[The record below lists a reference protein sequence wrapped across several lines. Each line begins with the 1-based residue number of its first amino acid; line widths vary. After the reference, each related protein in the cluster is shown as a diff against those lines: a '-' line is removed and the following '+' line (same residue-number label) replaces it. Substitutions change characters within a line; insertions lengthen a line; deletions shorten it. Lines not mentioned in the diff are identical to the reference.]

1 MANPLISIIVPV
13 YNVEKYLPECIES
26 ILSQSYS
33 NFELILVDDGSK
45 DKSGIICDEYAKRDN
60 RIKVYH
66 KQNGGVSSARN
77 LGLDN
82 ADGEW
87 ITFVD
92 SDDIV
97 EPNYLSSMVLYTEN
111 YDFSIIQFSLNRI
124 GWPSSIN
131 QEFSN
136 IEKILSMK
144 EYAKS
149 LLNYT
154 VDTGPCARLY
164 RSQILNNLSNSV
176 ENQKKIRFNTNLTIG
191 EDLIFNLEYSLK
203 NNSQAILIDKPI
215 YNYRFVENSAMNSK
229 SNLTH
234 KYQSLNIVAKKIID
248 HNPSFGPLPEINNF
262 CVTNLFNSF
271 YSLSRYPTKEIYE
284 EIRKSIKSTKST
296 PFPIIQ
302 KIYTQA
308 TSFGYYLSNLFLSIC
323 YFSKKCLIRI

>member
-1 MANPLISIIVPV
+1 MADPLISIIVPV
-13 YNVEKYLPECIES
+13 YNVEKYLPKCIES
-26 ILSQSYS
+26 ILGQSYS

-45 DKSGIICDEYAKRDN
+45 DKSGSICDEYAKIDN

-82 ADGEW
+82 AHGEW

-97 EPNYLSSMVLYTEN
+97 EPYYLSSMVLYTEN
-111 YDFSIIQFSLNRI
+111 FDFSIIQFSLKRI
-124 GWPSSIN
+124 GWSNTII
-131 QEFSN
+131 QKFSN
-136 IEKILSMK
+136 MEKIISMK

-164 RSQILNNLSNSV
+164 RSQILNNLGNSV
-176 ENQKKIRFNTNLTIG
+176 EKQNKIRFNTNLTIG
-191 EDLIFNLEYSLK
+191 EDLIFNLEYAL
-203 NNSQAILIDKPI
+203 NNTSRALLIDKPI

-229 SNLTH
+229 INLTH
-234 KYQSLNIVAKKIID
+234 KYQYLNFIAKKIID
-248 HNPSFGPLPEINNF
+248 QNTSFGPLPEINNF

-271 YSLSRYPTKEIYE
+271 YSLSRYPTKEIYK
-284 EIRKSIKSTKST
+284 EIKSIKKNKST

-302 KIYTQA
+302 KIYTQS
-308 TSFGYYLSNLFLSIC
+308 TKFGYYLSNFFLSIC